1 MNWSE
6 CFRTIKK
13 EYDFSEMDNILEE
26 KYSTG
31 TVFPKR
37 DEIYRAFQ
45 LTPFEDVKA
54 VILGQDPYH
63 GENQAYGLAFS
74 VRPGITIP
82 PSLKNMYKELEND
95 LGITR
100 TDGDLSDW
108 AREGV
113 LLLNTVLTVDA
124 HQANSHRG
132 IGWEYF
138 TDRIIEMLSE
148 RRENIVFIL
157 WGNPAKKKVKLIDT
171 SKHKVITGVHPSP
184 LAANRGGFF
193 GTSPFSM
200 TNKYLESVGKTPID
214 WSENFEK
221 KGD

>member
-6 CFRTIKK
+6 CFKIIKQK
-13 EYDFSEMDNILEE
+13 CDFTELETVLE
-26 KYSTG
+26 NKYSDG
-31 TVFPKR
+31 VVYPKR

-45 LTPFEDVKA
+45 LTPFQDVKV

-74 VRPGITIP
+74 VRPGVRVP
-82 PSLKNMYKELEND
+82 PSLRNMYKELEND
-95 LGITR
+95 LGVKR

-124 HQANSHRG
+124 HKANSHRG
-132 IGWEYF
+132 IGWECF
-138 TDRIIEMLSE
+138 TDSIIETLSNE
-148 RRENIVFIL
+148 RDGLVFIL
-157 WGNPAKKKVKLIDT
+157 WGNPAKKKIKLIDT

-193 GTSPFSM
+193 GTNPYSRA
-200 TNKYLESVGKTPID
+200 NAYLIEQGKAPVD
-214 WSENFEK
+214 WSEQFEK
-221 KGD
+221 KGH